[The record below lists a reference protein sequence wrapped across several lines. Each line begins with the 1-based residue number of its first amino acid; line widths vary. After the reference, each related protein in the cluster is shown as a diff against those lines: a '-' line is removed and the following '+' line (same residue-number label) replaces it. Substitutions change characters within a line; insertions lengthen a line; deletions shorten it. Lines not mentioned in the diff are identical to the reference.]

1 MAPAPASPAGLGPEK
16 DPELS
21 APSGDD
27 TASSSAAT
35 LNQPPPP
42 TTTITPTTTTN
53 PPDAP
58 LPEKNN
64 PDAPSAP
71 AEEASTPLAPE
82 ETRTSLQTTAII
94 LALASALFL
103 AALDVTIVTVAVPTI
118 ALEFRSTA
126 GYTWIGSAY
135 MLATAAAAPMWGKVS
150 DIWGRKPV
158 MLIAV
163 GVFWVGSLLSAVS
176 RSMGMLIVARAV
188 QGVGGGGIVI
198 LVNVCISD
206 LFSMRKRGEFFLF
219 CFVSGGFSG
228 GHCRQ
233 VVTRK
238 GGFWVLLTVRNRGV
252 FWSHGNG
259 LGCCFSCRPDPGWRV
274 HQQGDLEM
282 VLLH

>member
-1 MAPAPASPAGLGPEK
+1 MAPAPASRAGLGPEK
-16 DPELS
+16 DPDLS

-35 LNQPPPP
+35 LTQPPPPPPP
-42 TTTITPTTTTN
+42 TTTTTTQ
-53 PPDAP
+53 PVDAP
-58 LPEKNN
+58 PTEKTEQ
-64 PDAPSAP
+64 DTPSAP
-71 AEEASTPLAPE
+71 AEETTTTPLAPE
-82 ETRTSLQTTAII
+82 ETRTRLQTTAII

-163 GVFWVGSLLSAVS
+163 GVFWIGSLLSAVS

-198 LVNVCISD
+198 LVNICISD
-206 LFSMRKRGEFFLF
+206 LFSMRKRGESFFL
-219 CFVSGGFSG
+219 
-228 GHCRQ
+228 
-233 VVTRK
+233 
-238 GGFWVLLTVRNRGV
+238 
-252 FWSHGNG
+252 
-259 LGCCFSCRPDPGWRV
+259 
-274 HQQGDLEM
+274 
-282 VLLH
+282 

>member
-16 DPELS
+16 DPDLS

-42 TTTITPTTTTN
+42 TTTITTTTATN
-53 PPDAP
+53 PSNAP
-58 LPEKNN
+58 LPEKNDQ
-64 PDAPSAP
+64 DAPSAP
-71 AEEASTPLAPE
+71 AEEATTTPLAPE
-82 ETRTSLQTTAII
+82 ETRTRLQTTAIL

-163 GVFWVGSLLSAVS
+163 GVFWIGSLLSAVS

-206 LFSMRKRGEFFLF
+206 LFSMRKRGKFFLF
-219 CFVSGGFSG
+219 LFRWLFSG
-228 GHCRQ
+228 ERCCH
-233 VVTRK
+233 VVTKKR
-238 GGFWVLLTVRNRGV
+238 GCWVLLTGRK
-252 FWSHGNG
+252 
-259 LGCCFSCRPDPGWRV
+259 
-274 HQQGDLEM
+274 
-282 VLLH
+282 